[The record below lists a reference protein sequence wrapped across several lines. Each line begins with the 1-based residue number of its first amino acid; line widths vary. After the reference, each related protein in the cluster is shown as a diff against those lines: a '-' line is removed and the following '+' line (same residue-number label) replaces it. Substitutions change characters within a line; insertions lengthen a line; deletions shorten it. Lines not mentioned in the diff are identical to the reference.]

1 MKESKEKTISELS
14 NDILKECKSRNIDF
28 MGTYDP
34 ISDEMILSL
43 RKGTHFNVKKF
54 RGLEYAQPSFSEAF
68 YLMLLKWVVKD
79 FAQKIEDE
87 EKYLKPEYGV
97 DPRQF

>member
-1 MKESKEKTISELS
+1 
-14 NDILKECKSRNIDF
+14 
-28 MGTYDP
+28 
-34 ISDEMILSL
+34 MILSL
-43 RKGTHFNVKKF
+43 RKGTHFKVKKF

-87 EKYLKPEYGV
+87 EKYSNYCANDVIATEAAFNYLKSEPEYGV
-97 DPRQF
+97 DPRQFGF